1 MRDVLNPVGALRHLA
16 AAAAAAAAPVLV
28 VAGVLGQGVHPERF
42 DAKQVVVAPLGDGVR
57 IREVVDQ
64 DFGNHQRHGYER
76 VIPTDFGAATDVTA
90 SSPDAPEDLSV
101 VNEGYQTRIRIG
113 DPDTTIDGQHRYV
126 LTYTLPSAQ
135 LSTGQL
141 ALDIIWPDE
150 PFETGRFEV
159 LLTGFELR
167 NPLCNVGRGGTSG
180 GCTLQQVGDEY
191 RVVFQPLEAGDGIT
205 VGGQIVRAFTAAEVP
220 VPPIPSRRGDASGL
234 LVAGVGVTGVGAAA
248 GTFLLARRLGRNKV
262 AGGGAADAAYGGGG
276 PALLMSDSAMEDFVT
291 TEFVPPPSMT
301 PWEGAMLLRERVDN
315 QTVEAWYATQIAKE
329 ALVLQPG
336 SPATLAAGPKLQ
348 MLGGEDR
355 ARLNALVSGSTPTI
369 TLDKYQPRLASLTAK
384 VRKAQIAKAK
394 KSNWWE
400 KFPPGSQVHFPA
412 AVSGVVAVAALGVV
426 LAVWA
431 GWRQHVLVAFGVAL
445 GGTAAVAMAAYLP
458 LLPVRSVQGSAL
470 AIRVESFRR
479 FLLASEG
486 KHVDWAWQQGILRE
500 YTAWAVALGAADAWG
515 DALADSTIPP
525 PQLSQF
531 TTPFLVHTYWSSLQ
545 TSSRMPSSSGSGGS
559 GGWSGG
565 GGFSGG
571 FSGGSVGG
579 GGGGGSS
586 GSW

>member
-1 MRDVLNPVGALRHLA
+1 MTAAPGAFRLGVA
-16 AAAAAAAAPVLV
+16 AA
-28 VAGVLGQGVHPERF
+28 
-42 DAKQVVVAPLGDGVR
+42 
-57 IREVVDQ
+57 
-64 DFGNHQRHGYER
+64 
-76 VIPTDFGAATDVTA
+76 
-90 SSPDAPEDLSV
+90 
-101 VNEGYQTRIRIG
+101 
-113 DPDTTIDGQHRYV
+113 
-126 LTYTLPSAQ
+126 
-135 LSTGQL
+135 
-141 ALDIIWPDE
+141 
-150 PFETGRFEV
+150 
-159 LLTGFELR
+159 
-167 NPLCNVGRGGTSG
+167 
-180 GCTLQQVGDEY
+180 
-191 RVVFQPLEAGDGIT
+191 
-205 VGGQIVRAFTAAEVP
+205 
-220 VPPIPSRRGDASGL
+220 
-234 LVAGVGVTGVGAAA
+234 VGVA
-248 GTFLLARRLGRNKV
+248 
-262 AGGGAADAAYGGGG
+262 
-276 PALLMSDSAMEDFVT
+276 
-291 TEFVPPPSMT
+291 
-301 PWEGAMLLRERVDN
+301 
-315 QTVEAWYATQIAKE
+315 
-329 ALVLQPG
+329 
-336 SPATLAAGPKLQ
+336 
-348 MLGGEDR
+348 
-355 ARLNALVSGSTPTI
+355 
-369 TLDKYQPRLASLTAK
+369 
-384 VRKAQIAKAK
+384 
-394 KSNWWE
+394 
-400 KFPPGSQVHFPA
+400 
-412 AVSGVVAVAALGVV
+412 

-445 GGTAAVAMAAYLP
+445 GGTMAVAMAAYLP

>member
-1 MRDVLNPVGALRHLA
+1 M
-16 AAAAAAAAPVLV
+16 

-90 SSPDAPEDLSV
+90 SSPDAPDDLSV

-159 LLTGFELR
+159 VLTGFELR
-167 NPLCNVGRGGTSG
+167 NPMCNVGRGGTSG

-205 VGGQIVRAFTAAEVP
+205 VGGQIVRTFTPAEVA
-220 VPPIPSRRGDASGL
+220 VPPIPARRGDASGL

-400 KFPPGSQVHFPA
+400 KFPPGSQVHFPPA
-412 AVSGVVAVAALGVV
+412 IMGVFALAALGVV

-445 GGTAAVAMAAYLP
+445 GGTMAVAMAAYLP

-515 DALADSTIPP
+515 RALAASTIPP
-525 PQLSQF
+525 PQMSQF
-531 TTPFLVHTYWSSLQ
+531 TAPLLAHTYWSSLQ
-545 TSSRMPSSSGSGGS
+545 TSSRMPSSNSGSGGS
-559 GGWSGG
+559 GGWGG
-565 GGFSGG
+565 GGFSG

>member
-1 MRDVLNPVGALRHLA
+1 
-16 AAAAAAAAPVLV
+16 
-28 VAGVLGQGVHPERF
+28 
-42 DAKQVVVAPLGDGVR
+42 
-57 IREVVDQ
+57 
-64 DFGNHQRHGYER
+64 
-76 VIPTDFGAATDVTA
+76 
-90 SSPDAPEDLSV
+90 
-101 VNEGYQTRIRIG
+101 
-113 DPDTTIDGQHRYV
+113 
-126 LTYTLPSAQ
+126 
-135 LSTGQL
+135 
-141 ALDIIWPDE
+141 
-150 PFETGRFEV
+150 
-159 LLTGFELR
+159 
-167 NPLCNVGRGGTSG
+167 
-180 GCTLQQVGDEY
+180 
-191 RVVFQPLEAGDGIT
+191 
-205 VGGQIVRAFTAAEVP
+205 
-220 VPPIPSRRGDASGL
+220 
-234 LVAGVGVTGVGAAA
+234 
-248 GTFLLARRLGRNKV
+248 
-262 AGGGAADAAYGGGG
+262 GGGG

-400 KFPPGSQVHFPA
+400 KFPPGSQVHFPPA
-412 AVSGVVAVAALGVV
+412 IMGVFALAALGVV

-445 GGTAAVAMAAYLP
+445 GGTMAVAMAAYLP

-515 DALADSTIPP
+515 RALAASTIPP
-525 PQLSQF
+525 PQMSQF
-531 TTPFLVHTYWSSLQ
+531 TAPLLAHTYWSSLQ
-545 TSSRMPSSSGSGGS
+545 TSSRMPSSNSGSGGS
-559 GGWSGG
+559 GGWGG
-565 GGFSGG
+565 GGFSG

>member
-1 MRDVLNPVGALRHLA
+1 M
-16 AAAAAAAAPVLV
+16 

-42 DAKQVVVAPLGDGVR
+42 DAKQLVVAPLGDGVR

-76 VIPTDFGAATDVTA
+76 VIPNDFGAAADVTA
-90 SSPDAPEDLSV
+90 FSPDAPDDLSV

-159 LLTGFELR
+159 VLTGFELR

-205 VGGQIVRAFTAAEVP
+205 VGGQIVRTFTPAEVA
-220 VPPIPSRRGDASGL
+220 VPPIPARRGDASGL

-515 DALADSTIPP
+515 RALAASTIPP
-525 PQLSQF
+525 PQMSQF
-531 TTPFLVHTYWSSLQ
+531 TAPLLAHTYWSSLQ
-545 TSSRMPSSSGSGGS
+545 TSSRMPSSNSGSGGS
-559 GGWSGG
+559 GGWGG
-565 GGFSGG
+565 GGFSG

>member
-1 MRDVLNPVGALRHLA
+1 M
-16 AAAAAAAAPVLV
+16 

-42 DAKQVVVAPLGDGVR
+42 DAKQVVVAPRGDGVR

-76 VIPTDFGAATDVTA
+76 VIPNDFGAAADVTA
-90 SSPDAPEDLSV
+90 FSPDAPDDLSV

-159 LLTGFELR
+159 VLTGFELR

-205 VGGQIVRAFTAAEVP
+205 VGGQIVRTFTPAEVA
-220 VPPIPSRRGDASGL
+220 VPPIPARRGDASGL

-400 KFPPGSQVHFPA
+400 KFPPGSQVHFPPA
-412 AVSGVVAVAALGVV
+412 IMGVFALAALGVV

-445 GGTAAVAMAAYLP
+445 GGTMAVAMAAYLP

-515 DALADSTIPP
+515 RALAASTIPP
-525 PQLSQF
+525 PQMSQF
-531 TTPFLVHTYWSSLQ
+531 TAPLLAHTYWSSLQ
-545 TSSRMPSSSGSGGS
+545 TSSRMPSSNSGSGGS
-559 GGWSGG
+559 GGWGG
-565 GGFSGG
+565 GGFSG

>member
-1 MRDVLNPVGALRHLA
+1 M
-16 AAAAAAAAPVLV
+16 

-90 SSPDAPEDLSV
+90 SSPDAPDDLSV

-159 LLTGFELR
+159 VLTGFELR
-167 NPLCNVGRGGTSG
+167 NRLCNVGRGGTSG

-205 VGGQIVRAFTAAEVP
+205 VGGQIVRTFTPAEVAL
-220 VPPIPSRRGDASGL
+220 PPIPARRGDASGL

-248 GTFLLARRLGRNKV
+248 GTFLVARRLGRNKV

-315 QTVEAWYATQIAKE
+315 QTVEAWYATQIARE

-336 SPATLAAGPKLQ
+336 SPPTLAAGPKLQ
-348 MLGGEDR
+348 MVAGEDR

-400 KFPPGSQVHFPA
+400 KFPPGSQVHFPPA
-412 AVSGVVAVAALGVV
+412 IMGVFALAALGVV

-445 GGTAAVAMAAYLP
+445 GGTMAVAMAAYLP

-515 DALADSTIPP
+515 RALAASTIPP
-525 PQLSQF
+525 PQMSQF
-531 TTPFLVHTYWSSLQ
+531 TAPLLAHTYWSSLQ
-545 TSSRMPSSSGSGGS
+545 TSSRMPSSNSGSGGS
-559 GGWSGG
+559 GGWGG

>member
-1 MRDVLNPVGALRHLA
+1 M
-16 AAAAAAAAPVLV
+16 

-90 SSPDAPEDLSV
+90 SSPDAPDDLSV

-205 VGGQIVRAFTAAEVP
+205 VGGQIVRTFTPAEVA
-220 VPPIPSRRGDASGL
+220 VPPIPARRGDASGL

-248 GTFLLARRLGRNKV
+248 GTFLVARRLGRNKV

-400 KFPPGSQVHFPA
+400 KFPPGSQVHFPPA
-412 AVSGVVAVAALGVV
+412 IMGVFALAALGVV

-445 GGTAAVAMAAYLP
+445 GGTMAVAMAAYLP

-515 DALADSTIPP
+515 RALAASTIPP
-525 PQLSQF
+525 PQMSQF
-531 TTPFLVHTYWSSLQ
+531 TAPLLAHTYWSSLQ
-545 TSSRMPSSSGSGGS
+545 TSSRMPSSNSGSGGS
-559 GGWSGG
+559 GGWGG
-565 GGFSGG
+565 GGFSG

>member
-1 MRDVLNPVGALRHLA
+1 MLNPVGALRHLA

-90 SSPDAPEDLSV
+90 SSPDAPDDLSV

-159 LLTGFELR
+159 VLTGFELR

-205 VGGQIVRAFTAAEVP
+205 VGGQIVRTFTPAEVA
-220 VPPIPSRRGDASGL
+220 VPPIPARRGDASGL

-248 GTFLLARRLGRNKV
+248 GTFLVARRLGRNKV

-315 QTVEAWYATQIAKE
+315 QTVEAWYATQIARE

-400 KFPPGSQVHFPA
+400 KFPPGSQVHFPPA
-412 AVSGVVAVAALGVV
+412 IMGVFALAALGVV

-445 GGTAAVAMAAYLP
+445 GGTMAVAMAAYLP

-515 DALADSTIPP
+515 RALAASTIPP
-525 PQLSQF
+525 PQMSQF
-531 TTPFLVHTYWSSLQ
+531 TAPLLAHTYWSSLQ
-545 TSSRMPSSSGSGGS
+545 TSSRMPSSNSGSGGS
-559 GGWSGG
+559 GGWGG